1 MQGVKM
7 QLYELLGKIPMFE
20 NITEQEIKQVAKVK
34 FSDLTFQKDDVIIKE
49 GEDDA
54 SLYLLIVGTVSIIKG
69 DGNITIAIL
78 NPGDVFGDMSFLTRN
93 PRYTTAKANED
104 VRVLKMDD
112 NFFQK
117 IDSKIRD
124 KIKDYFIELLISRL
138 DRVNEA
144 ISHTVALAHRVSVS
158 ISFH

>member
-1 MQGVKM
+1 M
-7 QLYELLGKIPMFE
+7 QLYELLSKIPMFK
-20 NITEQEIKQVAKVK
+20 NITEKEIKQVAKLK
-34 FSDLTFQKDDVIIKE
+34 FSDLTFKKGDVIIKE

-54 SLYLLIVGTVSIIKG
+54 SLYLLIVGTVSVIKG
-69 DGNITIAIL
+69 LGHVTIAKL
-78 NPGDVFGDMSFLTRN
+78 NPGDVFGDMSFLTKK
-93 PRYTTAKANED
+93 PRYTTTKANED

-117 IDSKIRD
+117 IDSKVRD

-144 ISHTVALAHRVSVS
+144 ISHIATFAHSQTLS
-158 ISFH
+158 T